1 MDLTWTNTWLAIL
14 AVISLIQFLI
24 VCAAGLLAYRMYQ
37 KAMTTI
43 ETVERVHIAPLRAR
57 VDGMLDQVQV
67 MTDKVRHVQESVS
80 DALRHVTGTGSAVAG
95 AVKSKT
101 WPIVGII
108 QGLKSVAN
116 SVMGNGRR
124 RPRRATGPTALC
136 KVLLHR
142 SFRRLTRKI
151 SHFLPVRALQYKRS
165 TGFLSGFLRLAPLQC
180 AEQPQAREAPAGASS
195 RHSTLISTRSAVNGD
210 GRRAEELG

>member
-1 MDLTWTNTWLAIL
+1 MGDLTWTNTWLAIL
-14 AVISLIQFLI
+14 AGIALIQFLI
-24 VCAAGLLAYRMYQ
+24 VCAAGFFAYRMYQ

-57 VDGMLDQVQV
+57 VDGMLDEVQL

-108 QGLKSVAN
+108 QGLKSVAA
-116 SVMGNGRR
+116 SVMGNGRDD
-124 RPRRATGPTALC
+124 
-136 KVLLHR
+136 HQER
-142 SFRRLTRKI
+142 SDRT
-151 SHFLPVRALQYKRS
+151 Y
-165 TGFLSGFLRLAPLQC
+165 
-180 AEQPQAREAPAGASS
+180 GAM
-195 RHSTLISTRSAVNGD
+195 
-210 GRRAEELG
+210 